1 MEFVVSK
8 AKDMLVTFNQ
18 FASISE
24 PKAKAITVTNT
35 SKDTVLLET
44 DSLDEVV
51 KLVNEYDKHTYNDLP
66 FFEKCLFD
74 IKNLI
79 PKEWEDVS
87 YGNDTCP
94 SFEFKGF
101 QIFID
106 NENPNEREI
115 QGGKRF
121 VIIDSDRYGYGET
134 LLETDNFFKVLEF
147 VNDPNYSGNKK
158 VQK

>member
-24 PKAKAITVTNT
+24 PKQKAIIVTNT

-51 KLVNEYDKHTYNDLP
+51 KLVNEYDKHAYYDLP
-66 FFEKCLFD
+66 FFDRCLFD

-79 PKEWEDVS
+79 PKDWEDVS
-87 YGNDTCP
+87 YSNDTCP
-94 SFEFKGF
+94 SYEVKGL

-106 NENPNEREI
+106 NSDPKEREY
-115 QGGKRF
+115 QDEYGQEFKRF
-121 VIIDSDRYGYGET
+121 HIIEAKNYGMGYKP
-134 LLETDNFFKVLEF
+134 LLETDSFSEVLEF
-147 VNDPNYSGNKK
+147 VNER
-158 VQK
+158 

>member
-24 PKAKAITVTNT
+24 PKQRAITVTNT

-51 KLVNEYDKHTYNDLP
+51 KLVNEYDKHAYYDLP
-66 FFEKCLFD
+66 FFDRCLFD

-79 PKEWEDVS
+79 PKDWEDVS
-87 YGNDTCP
+87 YSNDTCP
-94 SFEFKGF
+94 SYEVKGL

-106 NENPNEREI
+106 NLDPKEREY
-115 QGGKRF
+115 QDEYGQEFKRF
-121 VIIDSDRYGYGET
+121 HIIKAKDYGMGYKP
-134 LLETDNFFKVLEF
+134 LLETDSFSEVLEF
-147 VNDPNYSGNKK
+147 VNDN
-158 VQK
+158 

>member
-8 AKDMLVTFNQ
+8 AKDMLVTFNE

-24 PKAKAITVTNT
+24 PKQKAITVTNT
-35 SKDTVLLET
+35 SKDTVLLKT
-44 DSLDEVV
+44 DSFDEVV
-51 KLVNEYDKHTYNDLP
+51 KLINEYDKHTYYDLP
-66 FFEKCLFD
+66 FFDRCLFD

-87 YGNDTCP
+87 YSNDTCP
-94 SFEFKGF
+94 SFEFKGY

-106 NENPNEREI
+106 NQNINEREY
-115 QGGKRF
+115 QESDSKRF
-121 VIIDSDRYGYGET
+121 HIIKSDDYGYGKKP

-147 VNDPNYSGNKK
+147 VNDKR
-158 VQK
+158 

>member
-18 FASISE
+18 FASINE

-51 KLVNEYDKHTYNDLP
+51 KLVNEYDKHTYYDLP
-66 FFEKCLFD
+66 LFDRCLFD
-74 IKNLI
+74 IKNVI
-79 PKEWEDVS
+79 PKDWEDVS
-87 YGNDTCP
+87 YSNDTCP
-94 SFEFKGF
+94 SYEVKGF

-106 NENPNEREI
+106 NLNPKEREY
-115 QGGKRF
+115 QESDSKRF
-121 VIIDSDRYGYGET
+121 HIIKAKNYGMGYKP

-147 VNDPNYSGNKK
+147 VDDN
-158 VQK
+158 

>member
-44 DSLDEVV
+44 DSLNEVV
-51 KLVNEYDKHTYNDLP
+51 KLVNEYDKHTYYDLP
-66 FFEKCLFD
+66 LFDRCLFD

-79 PKEWEDVS
+79 PKEWKDVS

-94 SFEFKGF
+94 SFEFKGH

-106 NENPNEREI
+106 NENPTEREI
-115 QGGKRF
+115 QDGKRF
-121 VIIDSDRYGYGET
+121 HIINSDDYGYGKKP
-134 LLETDNFFKVLEF
+134 LLETDNFFEVLEF
-147 VNDPNYSGNKK
+147 VNDN
-158 VQK
+158 

>member
-24 PKAKAITVTNT
+24 PKGKAITVTNT

-51 KLVNEYDKHTYNDLP
+51 KLVNEYDKHTYYDLP
-66 FFEKCLFD
+66 FFDRCLFD
-74 IKNLI
+74 IKKLI
-79 PKEWEDVS
+79 PKDWEDVS
-87 YGNDTCP
+87 YSNDTCP
-94 SFEFKGF
+94 SYEFKGF

-106 NENPNEREI
+106 NLNPKEREY
-115 QGGKRF
+115 QESDSKRF
-121 VIIDSDRYGYGET
+121 HIIKASNYGMGYKP
-134 LLETDNFFKVLEF
+134 LLETDNFFEVLEF
-147 VNDPNYSGNKK
+147 VNYN
-158 VQK
+158 

>member
-44 DSLDEVV
+44 DSLDDVV
-51 KLVNEYDKHTYNDLP
+51 KLINEYDKHTYYDLP
-66 FFEKCLFD
+66 FFDRCLFD

-79 PKEWEDVS
+79 PKDWEDVS
-87 YGNDTCP
+87 YSNDTCP
-94 SFEFKGF
+94 SYEVKGF

-106 NENPNEREI
+106 NLDPKEREYNR
-115 QGGKRF
+115 RF
-121 VIIDSDRYGYGET
+121 HIIKAKNYGMGYKP
-134 LLETDNFFKVLEF
+134 LLETDNFFEVLEF
-147 VNDPNYSGNKK
+147 VNDN
-158 VQK
+158 

>member
-18 FASISE
+18 FASINE

-35 SKDTVLLET
+35 SKDTVLLKT
-44 DSLDEVV
+44 DSFDEVV
-51 KLVNEYDKHTYNDLP
+51 KLINEYDKHTYYDLP
-66 FFEKCLFD
+66 FFDRCLFD

-87 YGNDTCP
+87 YSNDTCP
-94 SFEFKGF
+94 SFEFKGY

-106 NENPNEREI
+106 NQNINEREY
-115 QGGKRF
+115 QGNNCKRF
-121 VIIDSDRYGYGET
+121 HIINSNDYGNGVKP
-134 LLETDNFFKVLEF
+134 LLETNNFFEVLEF
-147 VNDPNYSGNKK
+147 VNDN
-158 VQK
+158 